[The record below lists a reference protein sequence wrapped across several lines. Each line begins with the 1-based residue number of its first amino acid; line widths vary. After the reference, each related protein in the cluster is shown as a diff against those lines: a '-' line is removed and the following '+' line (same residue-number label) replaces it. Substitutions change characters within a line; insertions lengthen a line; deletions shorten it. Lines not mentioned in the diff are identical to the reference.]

1 MKLGLKAL
9 MTYMAAL
16 SMALAQTT
24 DIADGTERS
33 PSAMTK
39 KRTNQQWVQQLA
51 LLTLAAI
58 TLQGCGKNDAV
69 ERATVEAE
77 AVPVAETPTVADPSE
92 LAIDASSFVCLE
104 EMTAIRHF
112 YVDNLLGDLDATV
125 AVAESTDGGVYPP
138 GSVVQL
144 VPTEVMVKHP
154 PGWRAATRDW
164 EFFELDVS
172 AEGSSIRNRGFVDV
186 VNKFGGNCFG
196 CHIKAE
202 PKYDLICELEHGCDE
217 IPVTR
222 EMIAG
227 IQATDPRCIE

>member
-1 MKLGLKAL
+1 MTTQLK
-9 MTYMAAL
+9 
-16 SMALAQTT
+16 
-24 DIADGTERS
+24 
-33 PSAMTK
+33 
-39 KRTNQQWVQQLA
+39 NQEWAQQLA
-51 LLTLAAI
+51 LLALALI

-69 ERATVEAE
+69 EKATVEA
-77 AVPVAETPTVADPSE
+77 VAEPAAEQPSVEDRSE
-92 LAIDASSFVCLE
+92 LGIDASSFVCLE

-112 YVDNLLGDLDATV
+112 FVANLLGDLDATV

-154 PGWRAATRDW
+154 PGWNAATRDW

-202 PKYDLICELEHGCDE
+202 PKYDLICERDHGCDP

-227 IQATDPRCIE
+227 IQAADPRCIE

>member
-1 MKLGLKAL
+1 MVLLL
-9 MTYMAAL
+9 VSL
-16 SMALAQTT
+16 S
-24 DIADGTERS
+24 
-33 PSAMTK
+33 
-39 KRTNQQWVQQLA
+39 
-51 LLTLAAI
+51 
-58 TLQGCGKNDAV
+58 LQACGKNEVAG
-69 ERATVEAE
+69 E
-77 AVPVAETPTVADPSE
+77 PVDTVATTAVATPLVADLPE
-92 LAIDASSFVCLE
+92 LSIDASAFRCLA

-112 YVDNLLGDLDATV
+112 FVDNLLGDLDATV

-144 VPTEVMVKHP
+144 VPTEVMVKHH
-154 PGWRAATRDW
+154 PGWNAATRDW

-202 PKYDLICELEHGCDE
+202 PKYDLICELEHGCDP

-227 IQATDPRCIE
+227 IQAADPRCGQ